1 MKKMWKKVLLFV
13 WLWCIIILSF
23 IILTVRRIF
32 MINFLN
38 TAAQIVA
45 AKSTISPD
53 QKDLGAGT
61 VASVVITGIVVV
73 FIGLVLLILLVS
85 IYGKIFD
92 VINGRAARKAEEA
105 KKAAEAA
112 KAVAKPEPIKAAAPV
127 VEDGIEEETVA
138 VIMAAISA
146 MSSAEG
152 KKLVLKSVK
161 TAKPQRPAWS
171 TAGIID
177 NTRPF

>member
-1 MKKMWKKVLLFV
+1 M
-13 WLWCIIILSF
+13 
-23 IILTVRRIF
+23 
-32 MINFLN
+32 
-38 TAAQIVA
+38 VA

-61 VASVVITGIVVV
+61 VASVVITGLVVV

-85 IYGKIFD
+85 IYGKLFD
-92 VINGRAARKAEEA
+92 VINDRAARKAEEA

-112 KAVAKPEPIKAAAPV
+112 KAVAKPEPIKTSAPV

>member
-1 MKKMWKKVLLFV
+1 
-13 WLWCIIILSF
+13 
-23 IILTVRRIF
+23 

-105 KKAAEAA
+105 KKLL
-112 KAVAKPEPIKAAAPV
+112 
-127 VEDGIEEETVA
+127 
-138 VIMAAISA
+138 
-146 MSSAEG
+146 
-152 KKLVLKSVK
+152 KL
-161 TAKPQRPAWS
+161 QRLLLS
-171 TAGIID
+171 QSQ
-177 NTRPF
+177 

>member
-1 MKKMWKKVLLFV
+1 
-13 WLWCIIILSF
+13 
-23 IILTVRRIF
+23 

-38 TAAQIVA
+38 TAAQMVA

-73 FIGLVLLILLVS
+73 FIGLVLLVS